1 MQMSLTIFGYK
12 TNKWIIMEE
21 ESNRL
26 NKKQSANYVTRW
38 LQDFETQEKRILA
51 IMS

>member
-26 NKKQSANYVTRW
+26 NRKQQVEQKAMCKLRNQMVTG
-38 LQDFETQEKRILA
+38 F
-51 IMS
+51 